1 MTEEGLQD
9 TRISKIRKLKT
20 IEKDEKSSKIA
31 DFMNRKRRNVQ
42 TTKDKGKEIEE
53 DLMKTTRGKVLKK
66 KQNDVKKE
74 FPENPVKVLILAY
87 PR

>member
-1 MTEEGLQD
+1 
-9 TRISKIRKLKT
+9 
-20 IEKDEKSSKIA
+20 
-31 DFMNRKRRNVQ
+31 MNRKRRNVQ
-42 TTKDKGKEIEE
+42 TTKDKGKEIEGE
-53 DLMKTTRGKVLKK
+53 LMKTRGKVLKK

>member
-1 MTEEGLQD
+1 MQD

>member
-1 MTEEGLQD
+1 MQD

-20 IEKDEKSSKIA
+20 IEKDEKSSTIA

-42 TTKDKGKEIEE
+42 TTKDKGKEIEGE
-53 DLMKTTRGKVLKK
+53 LMKTTRGKVLKK